1 MMAESKRL
9 AIVTCCQDDWGGSE
23 ELWSKSLD
31 FLDKSNIRDITLF
44 KNKVNLN
51 HPEFKKLHNEKMVFL
66 ELDPNL
72 KGLGRVMSKSRSLAR
87 RFGARL
93 GLMEYYWDKTAL
105 RLFKFL
111 KANPPHLVIISQGI
125 NFDGLVYAYQ
135 CLKLKIPYIIVAHKA
150 VSFYWPNHEER
161 PYMKRTLLGAKKCFF
176 VSKHNQ
182 NLTEEQFGMRLK
194 NGGIVVNPI
203 KTEVKPLPYPDAHG
217 GLRLACVGRIF
228 VIDKG
233 QDILLRIMAQNE
245 WRGRDVSVTFYGSG
259 PDKQALI
266 EMAALLNVTNV
277 SFSEFTRD
285 MYEIWSSHHALILPS
300 RSEGLPLTVIEAM
313 ALGRVVIATNAG
325 GTNEIVEEGVTGFLG
340 DASEK
345 DFSEAMETAW
355 KRRNDWES
363 MGKLASSHIAATI
376 PRNPE
381 TEFAHFIMNTLNER

>member
-1 MMAESKRL
+1 MRVEGKRL

-23 ELWSKSLD
+23 ELWSRSLTYLNKSD
-31 FLDKSNIRDITLF
+31 IQDITLF

-51 HPEFKKLHNEKMVFL
+51 HPEFKKLQHENITFQ
-66 ELDPNL
+66 ELNPNL
-72 KGLGRVMSKSRSLAR
+72 KGLGRVLSKSRFLAR

-105 RLFKFL
+105 RLYKLL
-111 KANPPHLVIISQGI
+111 KTKRPHLVVISQGI

-135 CLKLKIPYIIVAHKA
+135 CLKLNIPYIIVAHKA

-161 PYMKRTLLGAKKCFF
+161 HYMKRTLLEAKQCFF

-194 NGGIVVNPI
+194 NGSIILNPV
-203 KTEVKPLPYPDAHG
+203 KTQVKPLPYPHTVD
-217 GLRLACVGRIF
+217 GLKLACVGRLF

-233 QDILLRIMAQNE
+233 QDILLRILAQDK
-245 WRGRDVSVTFYGSG
+245 WRERNISVTFFGSG
-259 PDKQALI
+259 PDKEGLK
-266 EMAALLNVTNV
+266 EMAALLNVNSV
-277 SFSEFTRD
+277 IFSEFTSD
-285 MYEIWSSHHALILPS
+285 IHEIWSTHHALILPS

-313 ALGRVVIATNAG
+313 SLGRVVIATNAG
-325 GTNEIVEEGVTGFLG
+325 GTNEIVENGVTGFIG

-345 DFSEAMETAW
+345 DFDEAMEAAW
-355 KRRNDWES
+355 RNRNDWES
-363 MGKLASSHIAATI
+363 MGRSAASHIDSTI
-376 PRNPE
+376 PQHPE

>member
-1 MMAESKRL
+1 MKAESKKL

-23 ELWSKSLD
+23 ELWSKSLNY
-31 FLDKSNIRDITLF
+31 LDKSDIMNITLF

-51 HPEFKKLHNEKMVFL
+51 HPEFKKLDHEKMVFL

-72 KGLGRVMSKSRSLAR
+72 KVFGRLMSKSRSLAR

-93 GLMEYYWDKTAL
+93 GVMEYYWDRTAL
-105 RLFKFL
+105 RLFKLL

-135 CLKLKIPYIIVAHKA
+135 CLKLQIPYIIVAHKA

-194 NGGIVVNPI
+194 NAGIVVNPV
-203 KTEVKPLPYPDAHG
+203 KTEIKPLPYPESHG
-217 GLRLACVGRIF
+217 GFKLACVGRTF

-233 QDILLRIMAQNE
+233 QDILLRILAQDK
-245 WRGRDVSVTFYGSG
+245 WRVRDVSVTFFGSG
-259 PDKQALI
+259 PDKQGLI
-266 EMAALLNVTNV
+266 EMAALLDVTNV
-277 SFSEFTRD
+277 TFENFTHD
-285 MYEIWSSHHALILPS
+285 MHEIWSSHHALILPS

-345 DFSEAMETAW
+345 DFGEAMEIAW
-355 KRRNDWES
+355 KRRSDWES
-363 MGKLASSHIAATI
+363 IGKNASSHIASTI
-376 PRNPE
+376 PGHPE